1 MNLDTNVQRLLQ
13 KQQRQ
18 CEYKGIDY
26 KMAVHVRKQKE
37 KGIDLMKAYVLS
49 PKCFNF
55 AVSMVRSDI
64 QNVVSNLKQALKLK
78 TREFRNEDRHNY
90 IGGSTTERHRAL
102 W

>member
-1 MNLDTNVQRLLQ
+1 MSAN
-13 KQQRQ
+13 KMK
-18 CEYKGIDY
+18 KGIN
-26 KMAVHVRKQKE
+26 
-37 KGIDLMKAYVLS
+37 LMKPYVLS

-64 QNVVSNLKQALKLK
+64 QNMVSNLKQALKLK
-78 TREFRNEDRHNY
+78 TIEFSRNEDRHNY